1 MKINKKSILCKIVT
15 LVVFISTLAMSF
27 PELCLASTTQ
37 TSIRLSGQTR
47 YDTSGIIA
55 ENYEQGKVQ
64 NIVLSTGTGFAD
76 ALSASVLAHRI
87 SAPILL
93 VDTTVEQSQS
103 AFDYI
108 TRHLDPTGT
117 VYITGGT
124 GVISKEFETK
134 LYSLGFKYA
143 RFAGYDRYET
153 SYQIAN
159 GVNNPSTVVIAS
171 GESFPDALSISS
183 FAANN
188 GWPILLTTKN
198 VLPEVMKNFLTAN
211 TPSKI
216 YIIGGT
222 GVISGNV
229 ESQISSIAPQ
239 ASIERLAGQDRFDTN
254 TVIAQT
260 FKPNPTTIYV
270 ATGNGFADAL
280 SGSSLAAKSGDPI
293 LLIDSTSATP
303 PTAIANYLKKLESST
318 KPNLVVFGGT
328 AVVPD
333 SVLTNM
339 NNLMLGTEDIVKYEG
354 KSNFVPVANQSE
366 FSVSDTSKDL
376 ANKYGLKWYEDP
388 TKSVSKG
395 QAMLFQLR
403 TIQASLRRQ
412 GSSELNA
419 NNQTLDN
426 FVDKDSLVA
435 SVQEEAKVLKY
446 LGGLSN
452 DNDVRL
458 DFKEYM
464 TRAELAKFLTNVNE
478 SYLKI
483 TTQRTDVVFNDTI
496 QHAAKEY
503 ISYAYQIGLMDGI
516 SDLFY
521 PDNGI
526 SIEQLIEIM
535 DNESGNHG
543 ITAKDI
549 AVAMNETFK
558 VTVNVKATEIL
569 PEHSSYSVKMNEE
582 AQIKVTVAPTTNED
596 FEFVSND
603 ASVCQVTSVDQ
614 NLDTVTIKG
623 LKLGLTYVTVS
634 LKDDPSSS
642 VIIPVSVTE
651 EVTTPVD
658 EVTTPVDEVTT
669 PVDEVTT
676 PVDEVTTPV
685 DEVIIPVDEVTVSKV
700 TSQIKF
706 SDKIDGATQLF
717 ASVTLSSAAEATIES
732 NVEYEVQK
740 ISDTIYYVSMS
751 VEDGSHGTVCV
762 SVNGSN
768 IELNEGTINY

>member
-1 MKINKKSILCKIVT
+1 MKINKKSILRKIVI
-15 LVVFISTLAMSF
+15 LVVFISIFFLLFPDISF
-27 PELCLASTTQ
+27 GSTTQ

-47 YDTSGIIA
+47 YDTSRIIA
-55 ENYEQGKVQ
+55 ENYEQGRVQ
-64 NIVLSTGTGFAD
+64 NIVLSTGTGFSD

-108 TRHLDPTGT
+108 TRHLDPAGT

-143 RFAGYDRYET
+143 RFSGYDRYET

-159 GVNNPSTVVIAS
+159 CVNNPSTVVIAS

-188 GWPILLTTKN
+188 GWPILLTTQN
-198 VLPEVMKNFLTAN
+198 VLPEVMKNFLATK

-222 GVISGNV
+222 GVISENV
-229 ESQISSIAPQ
+229 ESQIRGIVPQ
-239 ASIERLAGQDRFDTN
+239 ASIGRLAGQDRFDTN
-254 TVIAQT
+254 TIIAQT

-293 LLIDSTSATP
+293 LLIDSTSSEL
-303 PTAIANYLKKLESST
+303 PTAIANYLKRIEGT

-328 AVVPD
+328 SVVPD

-339 NNLMLGTEDIVKYEG
+339 NNLILGTEDIVKYEG
-354 KSNFVPVANQSE
+354 KSNFIPLANQGV
-366 FSVSDTSKDL
+366 FSVSDSSKDL
-376 ANKYGLKWYEDP
+376 ATRYGLTWYEDP
-388 TKSVSKG
+388 TRSISKG
-395 QAMLFQLR
+395 EAILFQLR
-403 TIQASLRRQ
+403 IIQASLRRQ
-412 GSSELNA
+412 GSLELNA
-419 NNQTLDN
+419 YNQTLDN

-452 DNDVRL
+452 DNGVRL

-478 SYLKI
+478 NYLKI
-483 TTQRTDVVFNDTI
+483 TTQRADVVFNDTI
-496 QHAAKEY
+496 QHAEKGY

-516 SDLFY
+516 SNLFY
-521 PDNGI
+521 PDNAI

-558 VTVNVKATEIL
+558 VTCSLQATQIL
-569 PEHSSYSVKMNEE
+569 PEYSSYSIKTNEE
-582 AQIKVTVAPTTNED
+582 TQIKVTVVPSTNAD
-596 FEFVSND
+596 FQFISND
-603 ASVCQVTSVDQ
+603 SSICQVTSVDQ

-623 LKLGLTYVTVS
+623 LKAGLTYITIY

-642 VIIPVSVTE
+642 AIIPVSVTDTVTTSVDT
-651 EVTTPVD
+651 VTTPVD
-658 EVTTPVDEVTT
+658 EVTTPVDTVTT
-669 PVDEVTT
+669 
-676 PVDEVTTPV
+676 
-685 DEVIIPVDEVTVSKV
+685 PVDEVTVSKV

-706 SDKIDGATQLF
+706 SDKTDGATQIF

-732 NVEYEVQK
+732 NVQYEVKK
-740 ISDTIYYVSMS
+740 ISDTIYYVSMT
-751 VEDGSHGTVCV
+751 VENGSHGTACV
-762 SVNGSN
+762 SIKGSN
-768 IELNEGTINY
+768 IVSNEGTINY

>member
-15 LVVFISTLAMSF
+15 LVVFISTLVLSF
-27 PELCLASTTQ
+27 PEISLANTTQ
-37 TSIRLSGQTR
+37 TSTRLSGQTR

-108 TRHLDPTGT
+108 TGHLEATGT

-124 GVISKEFETK
+124 GIINKEFETK

-159 GVNNPSTVVIAS
+159 CVNNPSTVVIAS

-188 GWPILLTTKN
+188 GWPILLTAKN
-198 VLPEVMKNFLTAN
+198 VLPEVMQNFLSAN

-229 ESQISSIAPQ
+229 ESQISGIVPQ

-254 TVIAQT
+254 TIIAQT

-293 LLIDSTSATP
+293 LLIDSTSATL
-303 PTAIANYLKKLESST
+303 PTAIANYLKNVNT
-318 KPNLVVFGGT
+318 KPNFVVFGGT
-328 AVVPD
+328 SVVPD

-339 NNLMLGTEDIVKYEG
+339 NNLMLGTEDVVKYEG

-366 FSVSDTSKDL
+366 FSVSDSSKDL

-395 QAMLFQLR
+395 EAMLFQLR

-412 GSSELNA
+412 GSVELNA

-452 DNDVRL
+452 DSNVRL

-483 TTQRTDVVFNDTI
+483 TTQRANVVFNDTI
-496 QHAAKEY
+496 QHTAKEY

-521 PDNGI
+521 PDNSV

-558 VTVNVKATEIL
+558 VTVSVKATEIL
-569 PEHSSYSVKMNEE
+569 PEHSSYSIKMNEE
-582 AQIKVTVAPTTNED
+582 AQIKVTVAPSTNED
-596 FEFVSND
+596 FEFISND

-623 LKLGLTYVTVS
+623 LKLGLTYITIS

-642 VIIPVSVTE
+642 VIIPVSVIE
-651 EVTTPVD
+651 AVTTPV
-658 EVTTPVDEVTT
+658 ETVTTPVET
-669 PVDEVTT
+669 
-676 PVDEVTTPV
+676 VTTPV
-685 DEVIIPVDEVTVSKV
+685 DEVIIPADEVTVSKV

-706 SDKIDGATQLF
+706 SDKTDGATQIF

-732 NVEYEVQK
+732 NVQYEVKK

-762 SVNGSN
+762 SINGSN
-768 IELNEGTINY
+768 VVSNEGTINY